1 MAKEIDVSASGIDS
15 AGKRAMPIPGTCS
28 MCGSASSIRSRAS
41 FSMSQ
46 MYAEWAAYLY
56 PFNLTGNPALS
67 VPCGFTTAG
76 CPSGCNWSAPTMTSK
91 G

>member
-1 MAKEIDVSASGIDS
+1 
-15 AGKRAMPIPGTCS
+15 
-28 MCGSASSIRSRAS
+28 
-41 FSMSQ
+41 MSQ